1 MGQAAWREPKL
12 AWNCSPHHVRD
23 VRLRPRG
30 VTEDTVDAPAPVHI
44 HGVTN
49 PGKSPRLCHGHEA
62 RVICRPSSSIFST
75 SSLTVTSSLS
85 SDNPALLGVLGL
97 GVGVPNT
104 LLVCGQVAFHRSS
117 HTPEAA
123 PRSCQASLFPSTLEG
138 LLISLMSVRNGFNE
152 IRSLLVG
159 GSKLNE
165 ETRNHL

>member
-1 MGQAAWREPKL
+1 MELLTPPCQR
-12 AWNCSPHHVRD
+12 CQ
-23 VRLRPRG
+23 
-30 VTEDTVDAPAPVHI
+30 TEDTVDAPAPVHI
-44 HGVTN
+44 YSVTN
-49 PGKSPRLCHGHEA
+49 PGKSPRLCHVREA
-62 RVICRPSSSIFST
+62 RVSAILLPPSFQPR
-75 SSLTVTSSLS
+75 LLPVTSSLS
-85 SDNPALLGVLGL
+85 SDNPTLLGVLGL

-104 LLVCGQVAFHRSS
+104 LLVCSQVAFHRSS
-117 HTPEAA
+117 HTPEPA